1 MEKDKINE
9 VILKLIKT
17 DYKFGY
23 SFDYNYKYEHII
35 NYWNFWFLK
44 EENNDMVEILDNLNF
59 SLDNKTNKEL
69 EIIFRAHYNSSGNH
83 MILFYLSHSEDI
95 LIKLKTD
102 LLEDKLEIPYW
113 TIKISSQNIEKLM
126 KENKIKNNQLSI
138 LIYN

>member
-1 MEKDKINE
+1 
-9 VILKLIKT
+9 
-17 DYKFGY
+17 
-23 SFDYNYKYEHII
+23 
-35 NYWNFWFLK
+35 
-44 EENNDMVEILDNLNF
+44 
-59 SLDNKTNKEL
+59 
-69 EIIFRAHYNSSGNH
+69 

>member
-69 EIIFRAHYNSSGNH
+69 EIIFRAHYNSSGYDF
-83 MILFYLSHSEDI
+83 ILF
-95 LIKLKTD
+95 
-102 LLEDKLEIPYW
+102 
-113 TIKISSQNIEKLM
+113 ISFRRYTN
-126 KENKIKNNQLSI
+126 
-138 LIYN
+138 